1 MITKDLIAN
10 VRRLEIRTRRIVDDL
25 TAGAYHSVFKGRGME
40 FDEVREYA
48 PGDDI
53 RAIDWNVTARM
64 GHPFI
69 KRFVEERELTVM
81 LLVDV
86 SASGDF
92 GSTDKRKRET
102 ATELAALLAFSAIRN
117 DDQVGLLL
125 FSDLEELFVK
135 PRKGKKHALR
145 LIRELMACQRQRE
158 KTNIGRALESM
169 MRTIKRR
176 AVVFIIS
183 DMLDD
188 GFEQGLRAANKRHDV
203 IILRITDPIELS
215 LPNVG
220 CVALADAE
228 SGERRLFNSRSNR
241 RRRAV
246 RLEAADWRLK
256 QEKMFRET
264 QTDLIDLRCGEDPII
279 PLMRF
284 FRKREK
290 RR

>member
-1 MITKDLIAN
+1 MLTKELIAN
-10 VRRLEIRTRRIVDDL
+10 VRRLEIRTRRIVDEL

-92 GSTDKRKRET
+92 GSTDKRKREM

-125 FSDLEELFVK
+125 FSDQEELFVK

-145 LIRELMACQRQRE
+145 LIRELMAFQRQQQ
-158 KTNIGRALESM
+158 KTNIAQALESV

-203 IILRITDPIELS
+203 ITLRITDPFELA
-215 LPNVG
+215 LPNLG
-220 CVALADAE
+220 CIALADAE
-228 SGERRLFNSRSNR
+228 SGDRRLFNSRSKRNR
-241 RRRAV
+241 RTV
-246 RLEAADWRLK
+246 SLEAADWRLK

-264 QTDLIDLRCGEDPII
+264 KTDLIDLRCGEDPIV